1 MPPIPTAIKLGE
13 ISKPLISSLDSLY
26 DILVQTNNSSDIFPE
41 DDSIITLSEFL
52 ELLENKIRI
61 THALRE
67 GYKAFIDNFI
77 SNKFLSNLILKSS
90 PSNIAIIKELN
101 STFQFYEE
109 DSSNF
114 ESNARQ
120 YKIYLAKWLKAL
132 GATTNDFTSAT
143 QSQENLT
150 KEIVDLEKNMSE
162 SVRERIGG
170 ILCYSFFKTKRA
182 SQLKEER
189 HDLLKRIFFELGLFI
204 VEPEVM
210 KPTLFAKMVNAS
222 QNAWKAAVTVYST
235 KVYSTYYSD
244 QGATFEA
251 PTLAPDGYINGDADE
266 RFKSYKF
273 KTILDV
279 FNEAGYT
286 RYATKR
292 RANYV
297 ITLDDVRN
305 MRDYARSNSLD
316 LFSTNNET
324 VYRRIATLFTD
335 YTAGAL
341 PPDIPPDIPILAPW
355 LSVNGISGYIRENSS
370 NDGMG
375 IFASIFQDWRETTT
389 GTSMEVDTGESFP
402 RSIEDCCDKNH
413 LVPPEKLDTVL
424 APSKSAVKSPGKSP
438 SKLPGQSS
446 AKSPSKL
453 PGQSSAKSPSK
464 QRMLCWIC
472 GCLIVDDRACDH
484 IHAMLA
490 MSILINITT
499 PHAPTAIC
507 KNFGYTHPKCN
518 GIKSQYA
525 VSIIYG
531 LLGTDI
537 FRKTQEQENCI
548 DAATFRRLYF
558 ESLSAF
564 EPKPIKERVDFYMK
578 SLLVK
583 LTVIIFN
590 KTIVKDLYIARDT
603 TIITEDVAEFQRSI
617 TNVASMIDKTLTAD
631 VTDICYAIKASNA
644 DADIIAGAQKVQSTL
659 VNLEKWKTA
668 FTRPGGGYTSDELIE
683 IFQGQ
688 GKRKWGSIPGLPGP
702 LQKSQSEPVTKLDA
716 RSLGQAHWTAS
727 GRLKKARNA
736 EGGIRKLKV
745 NKQRTRK
752 NKEKAIR
759 AKKRYAVSRKKRN
772 LAYKRLYPLRVSKKL
787 LHLKRLKI

>member
-1 MPPIPTAIKLGE
+1 MPPTPTAKILGK
-13 ISKPLISSLDSLY
+13 ISGPLISSLDSLY
-26 DILVQTNNSSDIFPE
+26 NNLVQTNNSSDIFPE

-52 ELLENKIRI
+52 ELLKNKITI
-61 THALRE
+61 THELPKH
-67 GYKAFIDNFI
+67 YNVFIANFI
-77 SNKFLSNLILKSS
+77 SNGFLSNLILTNS

-109 DSSNF
+109 DSSNL
-114 ESNARQ
+114 EGNLTQ
-120 YKIYLAKWLKAL
+120 YKKYLAKWLKAL
-132 GATTNDFTSAT
+132 GATTNDFTSSP
-143 QSQENLT
+143 QSQTNLRM
-150 KEIVDLEKNMSE
+150 EIKALEENMSE
-162 SVRERIGG
+162 LVRERIGG

-189 HDLLKRIFFELGLFI
+189 HDLLKRIFFELGLFT
-204 VEPEVM
+204 VGPDVK
-210 KPTLFAKMVNAS
+210 KPTLFAKMVKAS

-244 QGATFEA
+244 QDATFEA
-251 PTLAPDGYINGDADE
+251 PTLAPDGYIDDNADV

-279 FNEAGYT
+279 FNESGYT

-297 ITLDDVRN
+297 ITLDDVKN
-305 MRDYARSNSLD
+305 MRDYAKSNSLD
-316 LFSTNNET
+316 LFSTTNEN

-335 YTAGAL
+335 TDYTSGAL
-341 PPDIPPDIPILAPW
+341 PPDIPILAPW

-375 IFASIFQDWRETTT
+375 IFASIFQDWRKTTT
-389 GTSMEVDTGESFP
+389 GTSMAVDTGESFP

-424 APSKSAVKSPGKSP
+424 APSKSAVK
-438 SKLPGQSS
+438 LPG
-446 AKSPSKL
+446 KSPSKL

-499 PHAPTAIC
+499 PHAPIAIC
-507 KNFGYTHPKCN
+507 KNFGYVHPKCN

-537 FRKTQEQENCI
+537 FRKTQEQEQENCI

-590 KTIVKDLYIARDT
+590 KTIVKDLYTARGT
-603 TIITEDVAEFQRSI
+603 TIITEDVAELQRSM
-617 TNVASMIDKTLTAD
+617 TNVASMIDKTLTTD
-631 VTDICYAIKASNA
+631 VTDICNAIETSSAA
-644 DADIIAGAQKVQSTL
+644 ADIRAGAQKVQSTL
-659 VNLEKWKTA
+659 RNLEKWKAA
-668 FTRPGGGYTSDELIE
+668 FTRQGGYTPDELIA
-683 IFQGQ
+683 IYQGQ
-688 GKRKWGSIPGLPGP
+688 GKRKWESLPGLPGT
-702 LQKSQSEPVTKLDA
+702 LQRSHSEPVTNLDA
-716 RSLGQAHWTAS
+716 LQL
-727 GRLKKARNA
+727 LKKAR
-736 EGGIRKLKV
+736 GKIRKLKV

>member
-1 MPPIPTAIKLGE
+1 MPPTPTAKILGK
-13 ISKPLISSLDSLY
+13 ISGPLISSLDSLY
-26 DILVQTNNSSDIFPE
+26 NNLVQTNNSSDIFPE

-52 ELLENKIRI
+52 ELLKNKITI
-61 THALRE
+61 THELPKH
-67 GYKAFIDNFI
+67 YNVFIANFI
-77 SNKFLSNLILKSS
+77 SNGFLSNLILTNS

-109 DSSNF
+109 DSSNL
-114 ESNARQ
+114 EGNLTQ
-120 YKIYLAKWLKAL
+120 YKKYLAKWLKAL
-132 GATTNDFTSAT
+132 GATTNDFTSSP
-143 QSQENLT
+143 QSQTNLRM
-150 KEIVDLEKNMSE
+150 EIKALEENMSE
-162 SVRERIGG
+162 LVRERIGG

-189 HDLLKRIFFELGLFI
+189 HDLLKRIFFELGLFT
-204 VEPEVM
+204 VGPDVK
-210 KPTLFAKMVNAS
+210 KPTLFAKMVKAS

-244 QGATFEA
+244 QDATFEA
-251 PTLAPDGYINGDADE
+251 PTLAPDGYIDDNADV

-279 FNEAGYT
+279 FNESGYT

-297 ITLDDVRN
+297 ITLDDVKN
-305 MRDYARSNSLD
+305 MRDYAKSNSLD
-316 LFSTNNET
+316 LFSTTNEN

-335 YTAGAL
+335 TDYTSGAL
-341 PPDIPPDIPILAPW
+341 PPDIPILAPW

-375 IFASIFQDWRETTT
+375 IFASIFQDWRKTT
-389 GTSMEVDTGESFP
+389 MEVDTGESFP
-402 RSIEDCCDKNH
+402 TSIEECCDKNH

-424 APSKSAVKSPGKSP
+424 AQSKSAVKSPGKSP
-438 SKLPGQSS
+438 LKLPGQSS
-446 AKSPSKL
+446 AKSQL
-453 PGQSSAKSPSK
+453 K

-472 GCLIVDDRACDH
+472 GCLIMDDRACDH

-507 KNFGYTHPKCN
+507 KNFGYVHPKCN

-531 LLGTDI
+531 LLGTGI
-537 FRKTQEQENCI
+537 FRTTQENCI
-548 DAATFRRLYF
+548 DADTFRRLYF

-590 KTIVKDLYIARDT
+590 KTIVKDLYTARGT
-603 TIITEDVAEFQRSI
+603 TIITEDVAELQRSM
-617 TNVASMIDKTLTAD
+617 TNVARMIDKTLTTD
-631 VTDICYAIKASNA
+631 VTDICNAIETSSAA
-644 DADIIAGAQKVQSTL
+644 ADIRAGAQKVQSTL
-659 VNLEKWKTA
+659 RNLEKWKAA
-668 FTRPGGGYTSDELIE
+668 FTRQGGYTPDELIA
-683 IFQGQ
+683 IYQGQ
-688 GKRKWGSIPGLPGP
+688 GKRKWESLPGLPGT
-702 LQKSQSEPVTKLDA
+702 LQRSHSEPVTNLDA
-716 RSLGQAHWTAS
+716 LQL
-727 GRLKKARNA
+727 LKKAR
-736 EGGIRKLKV
+736 GKIRKLKV

>member
-1 MPPIPTAIKLGE
+1 MPPPTLKKLGE
-13 ISKPLISSLDSLY
+13 ISGPLISSLDSLY
-26 DILVQTNNSSDIFPE
+26 NILVQANNSSDIFPE

-52 ELLENKIRI
+52 ELLENKI
-61 THALRE
+61 TTTNALRE
-67 GYKAFIDNFI
+67 HYKVLREHYKVFIDSFI

-90 PSNIAIIKELN
+90 TSNIAIIKELN

-109 DSSNF
+109 DSSNL
-114 ESNARQ
+114 EDNAIQ

-132 GATTNDFTSAT
+132 GATTNDFTSNP
-143 QSQENLT
+143 QSQAKLIT
-150 KEIVDLEKNMSE
+150 EITDLEKNMSQL
-162 SVRERIGG
+162 VRERIGG

-189 HDLLKRIFFELGLFI
+189 HDLLKRIFFELGLFT
-204 VEPEVM
+204 VGPDVK
-210 KPTLFAKMVNAS
+210 KPTLFAKMVKAS

-251 PTLAPDGYINGDADE
+251 PTLAPDGYIDDNADV

-279 FNEAGYT
+279 FNESGYT

-297 ITLDDVRN
+297 ITLVDVTN
-305 MRDYARSNSLD
+305 MRDYAKNNSLD
-316 LFSTNNET
+316 LFYTNDED

-335 YTAGAL
+335 TDYTSGAL
-341 PPDIPPDIPILAPW
+341 PPDIPILAPW

-375 IFASIFQDWRETTT
+375 IFASIFQDWKKTTT
-389 GTSMEVDTGESFP
+389 GTLMEVDTGESFP
-402 RSIEDCCDKNH
+402 TSIEYCCDKNH
-413 LVPPEKLDTVL
+413 LVPPEELDTVL
-424 APSKSAVKSPGKSP
+424 AQSKSAVKSPGKSP

-446 AKSPSKL
+446 AKSPL
-453 PGQSSAKSPSK
+453 K

-472 GCLIVDDRACDH
+472 GCLIMDDRACDH

-507 KNFGYTHPKCN
+507 KNFGYVHPKCN

-531 LLGTDI
+531 LLGTNI

-548 DAATFRRLYF
+548 DVATFRRFYF
-558 ESLSAF
+558 KSLSAF
-564 EPKPIKERVDFYMK
+564 EPKPIKARVDFYMK

-603 TIITEDVAEFQRSI
+603 KIIEEDVDEFQRSI
-617 TNVASMIDKTLTAD
+617 TNVASMIDKTLTTD
-631 VTDICYAIKASNA
+631 VTDICEAIEASST
-644 DADIIAGAQKVQSTL
+644 DADIKSGAKKVQSTL
-659 VNLEKWKTA
+659 RNLEKLKAA

-688 GKRKWGSIPGLPGP
+688 GKRKWESLPGLPGP
-702 LQKSQSEPVTKLDA
+702 LQKSQSEPVTNLDA

>member
-1 MPPIPTAIKLGE
+1 MPPPTAKKLGE
-13 ISKPLISSLDSLY
+13 ISGPLISSLDSLY
-26 DILVQTNNSSDIFPE
+26 NNLVQTNNSSDIFPE

-52 ELLENKIRI
+52 ELLKNKITI
-61 THALRE
+61 THELPKH
-67 GYKAFIDNFI
+67 YNVFIANFI
-77 SNKFLSNLILKSS
+77 SNKFLSNLILTNS

-109 DSSNF
+109 DSSNL
-114 ESNARQ
+114 EGNLTQ
-120 YKIYLAKWLKAL
+120 YKKYLAKWLKEL
-132 GATTNDFTSAT
+132 GATTNDFTSAP
-143 QSQENLT
+143 QSQAKLT
-150 KEIVDLEKNMSE
+150 KEIVDLEKNMSQL
-162 SVRERIGG
+162 VRERIGG

-189 HDLLKRIFFELGLFI
+189 HDLLKRIFFELGLFT
-204 VEPEVM
+204 VGPDVK
-210 KPTLFAKMVNAS
+210 KPTLFAKMVKAS

-251 PTLAPDGYINGDADE
+251 PTLAPDGYIDDNADV

-273 KTILDV
+273 KTILHV

-297 ITLDDVRN
+297 ITLVDVTN

-316 LFSTNNET
+316 LFYTNDED

-335 YTAGAL
+335 TDYTSGAL
-341 PPDIPPDIPILAPW
+341 PPDIPILAPW

-375 IFASIFQDWRETTT
+375 IFASIFQDWRKTTT

-453 PGQSSAKSPSK
+453 PGQSSAKSPSN

-499 PHAPTAIC
+499 PHAPAAIC
-507 KNFGYTHPKCN
+507 KNFGYVHPKCN

-531 LLGTDI
+531 LLGTGI
-537 FRKTQEQENCI
+537 FRTTQGQENCI
-548 DAATFRRLYF
+548 DVAIFRKLYF

-564 EPKPIKERVDFYMK
+564 EPKSIKERVDFYMK

-590 KTIVKDLYIARDT
+590 KTIVKDLYIAGDT
-603 TIITEDVAEFQRSI
+603 TIIEEDVAEFKRSI

-631 VTDICYAIKASNA
+631 VTDICYAIKASST

-688 GKRKWGSIPGLPGP
+688 GKRKWESIPGLPGP
-702 LQKSQSEPVTKLDA
+702 LQKSQSEPVTNLDA

>member
-1 MPPIPTAIKLGE
+1 MPPTPTAKILGK
-13 ISKPLISSLDSLY
+13 ISGPLISSLDSLY
-26 DILVQTNNSSDIFPE
+26 NNLVQTNNSSDIFPE

-52 ELLENKIRI
+52 ELLKNKITI
-61 THALRE
+61 THELPKH
-67 GYKAFIDNFI
+67 YNVFIANFI
-77 SNKFLSNLILKSS
+77 SNGFLSNLILTNS

-109 DSSNF
+109 DSSNL
-114 ESNARQ
+114 EGNLTQ
-120 YKIYLAKWLKAL
+120 YKKYLAKWLKAL
-132 GATTNDFTSAT
+132 GATTNDFTSSP
-143 QSQENLT
+143 QSQTNLRM
-150 KEIVDLEKNMSE
+150 EIKALEENMSE
-162 SVRERIGG
+162 LVRERIGG

-189 HDLLKRIFFELGLFI
+189 HDLLKRIFFELGLFT
-204 VEPEVM
+204 VGPDVK
-210 KPTLFAKMVNAS
+210 KPTLFAKMVKAS

-244 QGATFEA
+244 QDATFEA
-251 PTLAPDGYINGDADE
+251 PTLAPDGYIDDNADV

-279 FNEAGYT
+279 FNESGYT

-297 ITLDDVRN
+297 ITLDDVKN
-305 MRDYARSNSLD
+305 MRDYAKSNSLD
-316 LFSTNNET
+316 LFSTTNEN

-335 YTAGAL
+335 TDYTSGAL
-341 PPDIPPDIPILAPW
+341 PPDIPILAPW

-375 IFASIFQDWRETTT
+375 IFASIFQDWRKTT
-389 GTSMEVDTGESFP
+389 MEVDTGESFP
-402 RSIEDCCDKNH
+402 TSIEECCDKNH

-424 APSKSAVKSPGKSP
+424 AQSKSAVKSPGKSP
-438 SKLPGQSS
+438 LKLPGQSS
-446 AKSPSKL
+446 AKSQL
-453 PGQSSAKSPSK
+453 K

-472 GCLIVDDRACDH
+472 GCLIMDDRACDH

-507 KNFGYTHPKCN
+507 KNFGYVHPKCN

-531 LLGTDI
+531 LLGTGI
-537 FRKTQEQENCI
+537 FRTTQENCI
-548 DAATFRRLYF
+548 DADTFRRLYF

-590 KTIVKDLYIARDT
+590 KTIVKDLYTARGT
-603 TIITEDVAEFQRSI
+603 TIITEDVAELQRSM
-617 TNVASMIDKTLTAD
+617 TNVASMIDKTLTTD
-631 VTDICYAIKASNA
+631 VTDICNAIETSSAA
-644 DADIIAGAQKVQSTL
+644 ADIRAGAQKVQSTL
-659 VNLEKWKTA
+659 RNLEKWKAA
-668 FTRPGGGYTSDELIE
+668 FTRQGGYTPDELIA
-683 IFQGQ
+683 IYQGQ
-688 GKRKWGSIPGLPGP
+688 GKRKWESLPGLPGT
-702 LQKSQSEPVTKLDA
+702 LQRSHSEPVTNLDA
-716 RSLGQAHWTAS
+716 LQL
-727 GRLKKARNA
+727 LKKAR
-736 EGGIRKLKV
+736 GKIRKLKV